1 MCILC
6 ISYFD
11 WLYSFKLSV
20 KNTGGGTAQNL
31 KCNRKHTGKEH
42 FGQYMKDL
50 DAIIISISI
59 VNIIMTT
66 TTTSPPLPPSSSSSS
81 SSPSSASSSCF
92 QETAANVDWRCLQ
105 QPLRITALGLVASV
119 RIRSAMM
126 LRLISDHANEYC
138 HLI

>member
-6 ISYFD
+6 ISYFS

-66 TTTSPPLPPSSSSSS
+66 TTTNTTTTTIFIIIISIIIMFSGNSSECRLEV
-81 SSPSSASSSCF
+81 SAA
-92 QETAANVDWRCLQ
+92 TLA
-105 QPLRITALGLVASV
+105 
-119 RIRSAMM
+119 
-126 LRLISDHANEYC
+126 DHGTWTCSLSQDKVTNDAQADQ
-138 HLI
+138 